1 MYIYIYIYMYI
12 YYIHISGTSYF
23 GEAFDPA
30 SKHCWKE
37 SLSDVFIKNLNT
49 KFGKGALK
57 KT

>member
-1 MYIYIYIYMYI
+1 MYI

-37 SLSDVFIKNLNT
+37 SLSYVFIKNLNT
-49 KFGKGALK
+49 KFGKAALK